1 MRTEI
6 WLRGGKY
13 AVETRTSDGVLFA
26 TMTAATI
33 EEALELKERI
43 NEALAIGIEASA
55 R

>member
-6 WLRGGKY
+6 WLRDGKY
-13 AVETRTSDGVLFA
+13 AVETRTSDGMLFA

-33 EEALELKERI
+33 DEACELKARI
-43 NEALAIGIEASA
+43 NEALAVGIEARS